1 MSELKIIGNRSAA
14 MQFSGFGKV
23 GGAHVA
29 NLWIRDIRSKESMF
43 YVVKRDTILF
53 FQLSK
58 KIKSGASYEDIT
70 GALMTDYADKVYRVS
85 FGRL

>member
-1 MSELKIIGNRSAA
+1 MSLKIIGNRATS

-29 NLWIRDIRSKESMF
+29 NLWIRDIDSKKSMS
-43 YVVKRDTILF
+43 YVVKRDTVLF

-58 KIKSGASYEDIT
+58 KIRAGASYEDIT
-70 GALMTDYADKVYRVS
+70 GALMTEYADKVYRVS